1 MAEQWW
7 RKSAI
12 EIRDSVRNKEVSPVE
27 VVENFLERIQQ
38 VEDKVDAFTQIWSDY
53 AIQQAKAIGK
63 KVVKGEGSLGPLAGV
78 PVSIKEVICT
88 REGFTT
94 CASKIL
100 AGYRSP
106 YDATVVEKLLKAD
119 AILIGKVNMDEFA
132 MGSSTENS
140 AIKLT
145 RNPWNLE
152 CVPGGSSGGS
162 AVSVSAGECAVSLGS
177 DTGGSIRQP
186 ASFCGCV
193 GLKPTYGRVSRY
205 GLVAFASSLDQ
216 IGPLSRSVM
225 DSAVTLSVIGGKDL
239 RDATSVDL
247 PVSDYVERI
256 KEGVAKGERFRIGLP
271 KEYFTEDLNKEVKD
285 IIMEAVKTL
294 EKLGADVVEV
304 SLPHTEFAVATYYI
318 ICTAEASANLA
329 RFDGVRYGF
338 RHADSK
344 NIIEMYK
351 RTRSEGFGPEV
362 QRRILLGTYVLS
374 SGYYDAYYLKAQKV
388 RKLITQDFERAFQEC
403 DVVVGPTSPTPAFRF
418 GEKTQNPLEMYL
430 SDIYTIS
437 VNLAALPAISV
448 PCGFTKDGLPV
459 GLQFIGKHFNEE
471 QLLTIAHLYE
481 INRNQEIGI
490 PPLE

>member
-1 MAEQWW
+1 MSEYWW
-7 RKSAI
+7 GRSAS
-12 EIRDSVRNKEVSPVE
+12 EISEYVKNKEISPVE
-27 VVENFLERIQQ
+27 VVQSFLDRIQQ
-38 VEDKVDAFTQIWSDY
+38 VDTKIDAFTQIWSDY
-53 AIQQAKAIGK
+53 ALQQARSLEEKI
-63 KVVKGEGSLGPLAGV
+63 VKGKSPVGPLAGV

-88 REGFTT
+88 QRGFTT

-106 YDATVVEKLLKAD
+106 YDATVVERLLNAD

-140 AIKLT
+140 SIKLT

-162 AVSVSAGECAVSLGS
+162 AASVSAEECVISLGS
-177 DTGGSIRQP
+177 DTGGSVRQP

-216 IGPLSRSVM
+216 IGPLSKNVM
-225 DSAVTLSVIGGKDL
+225 DSATTLSVIGG
-239 RDATSVDL
+239 RDPRDTTSVDMPL
-247 PVSDYVERI
+247 PDYSERI
-256 KEGVAKGERFRIGLP
+256 RKNVDTISMRIGLP
-271 KEYFTEDLNKEVKD
+271 KEYFTEDLNEEVKEL
-285 IIMEAVKTL
+285 IMKAVRIL
-294 EKLGADVVEV
+294 EKQGAEIVEV

-338 RHADSK
+338 RHVDSK

-351 RTRSEGFGPEV
+351 CTRSEGFGPEV

-388 RKLITQDFERAFQEC
+388 RKLITQDFEEAFQKC
-403 DVVVGPTSPTPAFRF
+403 DVIVGPTSPTPAFRF

-437 VNLAALPAISV
+437 VNLSALPAISV
-448 PCGFTKDGLPV
+448 PCGLTQSGLPV
-459 GLQFIGKHFNEE
+459 GLQFIGKHFDEE
-471 QLLTIAHLYE
+471 YLLTVAHLYE
-481 INRNQEIGI
+481 INRGQEFGN

>member
-1 MAEQWW
+1 MSEHWW
-7 RKSAI
+7 QKSAS
-12 EIRDSVRNKEVSPVE
+12 EISASVRNKEVSPVE
-27 VVENFLERIQQ
+27 VVQSFLDRIQQ
-38 VEDKVDAFTQIWSDY
+38 VDNKIDAFTQIWSDY
-53 AIQQAKAIGK
+53 ALQQAKALEEKIVK
-63 KVVKGEGSLGPLAGV
+63 KVFAVGPLAGV
-78 PVSIKEVICT
+78 PISIKEVICT
-88 REGFTT
+88 KEGFTT

-106 YDATVVEKLLKAD
+106 YDATVVQKLFDAN

-140 AIKLT
+140 SIKLT

-162 AVSVSAGECAVSLGS
+162 AASVSAGECVISLGS

-216 IGPLSRSVM
+216 IGPLSRNVL
-225 DSAVTLSVIGGKDL
+225 DSAITLSVIGGKDPK
-239 RDATSVDL
+239 DTTSVDL
-247 PVSDYVERI
+247 PLPDYVEKI
-256 KEGVAKGERFRIGLP
+256 KQGINKVPLRIGLSR
-271 KEYFTEDLNKEVKD
+271 EYFTEDLNKEIKD
-285 IIMEAVKTL
+285 LIMKAVQAL
-294 EKLGADVVEV
+294 EKQGAEVVEV

-338 RHADSK
+338 RHADSH
-344 NIIEMYK
+344 NIIDMYK
-351 RTRSEGFGPEV
+351 RTRSEGFGAEV
-362 QRRILLGTYVLS
+362 KRRILLGTYVLS

-388 RKLITQDFERAFQEC
+388 RRLITQDFEKAFQKC
-403 DVVVGPTSPTPAFRF
+403 DVIIGPTSPTPAFRF

-448 PCGFTKDGLPV
+448 PCGLTQEGLPV

-471 QLLTIAHLYE
+471 HLLSVAYLYE
-481 INRNQEIGI
+481 QNREKEIGF
-490 PPLE
+490 PSL

>member
-1 MAEQWW
+1 MAEQLWQ
-7 RKSAI
+7 KNASEISALV
-12 EIRDSVRNKEVSPVE
+12 RDKEVSPVE
-27 VVENFLERIQQ
+27 VVQSFLEHINA
-38 VEDKVDAFTQIWSDY
+38 VESKIDAFTQVWSDY
-53 AIQQAKAIGK
+53 AIQQAKLLEK
-63 KVVKGEGSLGPLAGV
+63 KVIEDNSSVGALAGV

-106 YDATVVEKLLKAD
+106 YDATVVEKLRQAD
-119 AILIGKVNMDEFA
+119 AIFIGKVNMDEFA

-140 AIKLT
+140 SLKLT
-145 RNPWNLE
+145 RNPWNLKY
-152 CVPGGSSGGS
+152 VPGGSSGGS
-162 AVSVSAGECAVSLGS
+162 AASVSAEECVISLGS

-186 ASFCGCV
+186 AAFCGCV

-216 IGPLSRSVM
+216 IGPLTKNVL
-225 DSAVTLSVIGGKDL
+225 DSALTFSVICGKDL
-239 RDATSVDL
+239 RDTTSIELPQVD
-247 PVSDYVERI
+247 YTEKI
-256 KEGVAKGERFRIGLP
+256 KKGKKPSPIRIGLP
-271 KEYFTEDLNKEVKD
+271 KEYFTEDLNKEVKERV
-285 IIMEAVKTL
+285 MSAVQTL
-294 EKLGADVVEV
+294 EKQGAEIVEV
-304 SLPHTEFAVATYYI
+304 SLPHTEFAIATYYI

-338 RHADSK
+338 RHPDTS

-388 RKLITQDFERAFQEC
+388 RRLITQDFENAFQKC
-403 DVVVGPTSPTPAFRF
+403 DVIVGPTSPTPAFQF

-448 PCGFTKDGLPV
+448 PCGLAQDGLPV
-459 GLQFIGKHFNEE
+459 GLQLIGKHFDEE
-471 QLLTIAHLYE
+471 YLLSVAHLFE
-481 INRNQEIGI
+481 MNREHDLGT
-490 PPLE
+490 PPLK

>member
-1 MAEQWW
+1 MVDYWW
-7 RKSAI
+7 QKSAL
-12 EIRDSVRNKEVSPVE
+12 EISECVKKKEVSPVE
-27 VVENFLERIQQ
+27 VVESFLDRIQQ
-38 VEDKVDAFTQIWSDY
+38 VDNKVDAFTQVWSDY
-53 AIQQAKAIGK
+53 AVQQAKRLEEKI
-63 KVVKGEGSLGPLAGV
+63 VKNDGEVGMLAGV
-78 PVSIKEVICT
+78 PISIKEVICT
-88 REGFTT
+88 KEGFTT

-106 YDATVVEKLLKAD
+106 YDATVVEKLCKAD

-140 AIKLT
+140 SIKLT

-162 AVSVSAGECAVSLGS
+162 AASVSAGECVISLGS

-216 IGPLSRSVM
+216 VGPLSKNVM
-225 DSAVTLSVIGGKDL
+225 DSAITLSIIGGKDP
-239 RDATSVDL
+239 RDTTSVDL
-247 PVSDYVERI
+247 PLPNYAEKINSQISKVPI
-256 KEGVAKGERFRIGLP
+256 RIGLP
-271 KEYFTEDLNKEVKD
+271 KEYFTEDLNQEVKD
-285 IIMEAVKTL
+285 LIMNAIKDL
-294 EKLGADVVEV
+294 ERQGAEVVEV

-351 RTRSEGFGPEV
+351 HTRSEGFGPEV

-388 RKLITQDFERAFQEC
+388 RKLITQDFEEAFQKC
-403 DVVVGPTSPTPAFRF
+403 DVILGPTSPTPAFRF

-437 VNLAALPAISV
+437 VNLAALPGISV
-448 PCGFTKDGLPV
+448 PCGLTRSGLPV
-459 GLQFIGKHFNEE
+459 GLQFIGKHFDEE
-471 QLLTIAHLYE
+471 YLLTVAHLYE
-481 INRNQEIGI
+481 MNRSQKLGT
-490 PPLE
+490 PPLL

>member
-1 MAEQWW
+1 MP
-7 RKSAI
+7 I
-12 EIRDSVRNKEVSPVE
+12 
-27 VVENFLERIQQ
+27 
-38 VEDKVDAFTQIWSDY
+38 
-53 AIQQAKAIGK
+53 
-63 KVVKGEGSLGPLAGV
+63 
-78 PVSIKEVICT
+78 SIKEVICT
-88 REGFTT
+88 KEGFTT

-106 YDATVVEKLLKAD
+106 YDATVVRKLFDAD

-140 AIKLT
+140 SIKLT

-162 AVSVSAGECAVSLGS
+162 AASVSAGECVISLGS

-216 IGPLSRSVM
+216 IGPLSRNIL
-225 DSAVTLSVIGGKDL
+225 DSAVTLSVIGGKDPK
-239 RDATSVDL
+239 DTTSVDL
-247 PVSDYVERI
+247 PLPDYLEKI
-256 KEGVAKGERFRIGLP
+256 KQGIDDNVPIRIGLP
-271 KEYFTEDLNKEVKD
+271 KEYFTEDLNKEIKD
-285 IIMEAVKTL
+285 LIMKAVQAL
-294 EKLGADVVEV
+294 EKQGAEVVEV

-338 RHADSK
+338 RHTDSR
-344 NIIEMYK
+344 NIIDMYK
-351 RTRSEGFGPEV
+351 RTRSDGFGAEV
-362 QRRILLGTYVLS
+362 KRRILLGTYVLS

-388 RKLITQDFERAFQEC
+388 RRLITQDFEKAFQKC
-403 DVVVGPTSPTPAFRF
+403 DVIIGPTSPTPAFRF

-448 PCGFTKDGLPV
+448 PCGLTQEGLPV
-459 GLQFIGKHFNEE
+459 GLQFIGKHFDEE
-471 QLLTIAHLYE
+471 HLLSVAYLYE
-481 INRNQEIGI
+481 QNREKDIGF
-490 PPLE
+490 PLL

>member
-1 MAEQWW
+1 MSEHWW
-7 RKSAI
+7 QKSAS
-12 EIRDSVRNKEVSPVE
+12 EISACVRNKEVSPIE
-27 VVENFLERIQQ
+27 VVQSFLDRIQQ
-38 VEDKVDAFTQIWSDY
+38 VDNKIDAFTQIWSDY
-53 AIQQAKAIGK
+53 AIQQAKALEEKI
-63 KVVKGEGSLGPLAGV
+63 VKNGDAVGPLAGV
-78 PVSIKEVICT
+78 PISIKEVICT
-88 REGFTT
+88 KEGFTT

-106 YDATVVEKLLKAD
+106 YDATVVRKLFDAD

-140 AIKLT
+140 SIKLT

-162 AVSVSAGECAVSLGS
+162 AASVSAGECVISLGS

-216 IGPLSRSVM
+216 IGPLSRNIL
-225 DSAVTLSVIGGKDL
+225 DSAVTLSVIGGKDPK
-239 RDATSVDL
+239 DTTSVDL
-247 PVSDYVERI
+247 PLPDYLEKI
-256 KEGVAKGERFRIGLP
+256 KQGIDDNVPIRIGLP
-271 KEYFTEDLNKEVKD
+271 KEYFTEDLNKEIKD
-285 IIMEAVKTL
+285 LIMKAVQAL
-294 EKLGADVVEV
+294 EKQGAEVVEV

-338 RHADSK
+338 RHTDSR
-344 NIIEMYK
+344 NIIDMYK
-351 RTRSEGFGPEV
+351 RTRSDGFGAEV
-362 QRRILLGTYVLS
+362 KRRILLGTYVLS

-388 RKLITQDFERAFQEC
+388 RRLITQDFEKAFQKC
-403 DVVVGPTSPTPAFRF
+403 DVIIGPTSPTPAFRF

-448 PCGFTKDGLPV
+448 PCGLTQEGLPV
-459 GLQFIGKHFNEE
+459 GLQFIGKHFDEE
-471 QLLTIAHLYE
+471 HLLSVAYLYE
-481 INRNQEIGI
+481 QNREKDIGF
-490 PPLE
+490 PLL